1 MKYEYE
7 IEDLDYIFLR
17 GQKTDGSWDNFSLN
31 EIEDEQFVKWAK
43 ARFGVDIQD
52 DENAKGTPWTPIQ
65 KVDFLNEMSKRAGGQ
80 PIVCMII
87 RKARKNLDINK

>member
-1 MKYEYE
+1 MKYK
-7 IEDLDYIFLR
+7 IEDLDYIYIR
-17 GQKTDGSWDNFSLN
+17 GQKADGSWDNFTLN
-31 EIEDEQFVKWAK
+31 EIDDKQFLNWIKTK
-43 ARFGVDIQD
+43 FKIEIKD
-52 DENAKGTPWTPIQ
+52 DENAKDTPWTPIQ

>member
-1 MKYEYE
+1 MKYK
-7 IEDLDYIFLR
+7 IEDLDYIYIR
-17 GQKTDGSWDNFSLN
+17 GQKANGSWDNFTLN
-31 EIEDEQFVKWAK
+31 EIDDKQFLNWIKTK
-43 ARFGVDIQD
+43 FKIEIKD

-87 RKARKNLDINK
+87 RKARKENKK

>member
-1 MKYEYE
+1 MKYK
-7 IEDLDYIFLR
+7 IEDLDYIYIR
-17 GQKTDGSWDNFSLN
+17 GQKADGSWDNFTLN
-31 EIEDEQFVKWAK
+31 EIDDKQFLNWIKTK
-43 ARFGVDIQD
+43 FKIEIKD

>member
-1 MKYEYE
+1 MKYK
-7 IEDLDYIFLR
+7 IEDLDYIYIR
-17 GQKTDGSWDNFSLN
+17 GQKTDGSWDNFTLN
-31 EIEDEQFVKWAK
+31 EIDDKQFLNWIKTK
-43 ARFGVDIQD
+43 FKIEIKD